1 LQCSNPEDPRWFLV
15 LTKPSNE
22 QIATTHLARQ
32 GFHIYLPRLLRT
44 TFGRGRRRESIV
56 PLFPRYLF
64 VRLESLRQSL
74 GPIRSTRGVAS
85 IVRFGEQAAEVAA
98 NVIDALTRRAD
109 PVTGL
114 HRLETRALR
123 HGTPV
128 SIVGGAF
135 DGLEGIFEREEGEER
150 SVILLSLLGRST
162 PVRMHPRFVVPA
174 A

>member
-1 LQCSNPEDPRWFLV
+1 M
-15 LTKPSNE
+15 LTKPSSE
-22 QIATTHLARQ
+22 HIATAHLARQ
-32 GFHIYLPRLLRT
+32 GIHTYLPRLMRT
-44 TFGRGRRRESIV
+44 TFSGGRRRESIV

-64 VRLESLRQSL
+64 VRLEALRQSL
-74 GPIRSTRGVAS
+74 SPIRSTRGVAS

-98 NVIDALTRRAD
+98 SVIDALSRRAD

-114 HRLETRALR
+114 HRLETQALER
-123 HGTPV
+123 GAPV

-150 SVILLSLLGRST
+150 SIILLSLLGRST
-162 PVRMHPRFVVPA
+162 PVCLHPRFVVPA